1 MKSYNEIAQS
11 VLSRRDEFEEKQR
24 IRRKT
29 LMRTSGI
36 MGCLVVA
43 ALAAVMGVQ
52 SREPGRPGI
61 TFQNPPPDYWNTTEA
76 PTTKKPVVTTK
87 TPDTGDT
94 SAVFAAIA
102 TISVASAAA

>member
-29 LMRTSGI
+29 LMRTSVI

-43 ALAAVMGVQ
+43 AIEQYFYRLL
-52 SREPGRPGI
+52 
-61 TFQNPPPDYWNTTEA
+61 
-76 PTTKKPVVTTK
+76 
-87 TPDTGDT
+87 
-94 SAVFAAIA
+94 
-102 TISVASAAA
+102 